1 MLDEWWPKK
10 YGGIWRGIE
19 QVCLNKAPT
28 HVIANWVARYV
39 GILVRSNWIAFD
51 TQIKLQRIWTHHD
64 IANLKVYKLPKQAPS
79 FRSAS
84 LARDVRSCL
93 TPLPRSLTLK
103 ISGEYLRGNVLGQ
116 FILKAEVNALVAYRH
131 QWVCFAHRVDAGSRM
146 QKFLMGRS
154 LRMEEKISKR
164 KHGIYVKLDA
174 KPAGSFTSEIYNSLE
189 SSLRKVRRVL
199 SDSSQRKDNAGCSA
213 TLSF

>member
-1 MLDEWWPKK
+1 M
-10 YGGIWRGIE
+10 
-19 QVCLNKAPT
+19 
-28 HVIANWVARYV
+28 
-39 GILVRSNWIAFD
+39 
-51 TQIKLQRIWTHHD
+51 QRIWTHDD

-199 SDSSQRKDNAGCSA
+199 SDSSQRKDNAGCSV
-213 TLSF
+213 TLPF

>member
-1 MLDEWWPKK
+1 M
-10 YGGIWRGIE
+10 
-19 QVCLNKAPT
+19 
-28 HVIANWVARYV
+28 
-39 GILVRSNWIAFD
+39 
-51 TQIKLQRIWTHHD
+51 QRIWTHDD

-131 QWVCFAHRVDAGSRM
+131 QWVCFAH
-146 QKFLMGRS
+146 
-154 LRMEEKISKR
+154 
-164 KHGIYVKLDA
+164 
-174 KPAGSFTSEIYNSLE
+174 
-189 SSLRKVRRVL
+189 
-199 SDSSQRKDNAGCSA
+199 
-213 TLSF
+213 